1 MSVWYGRNLVRSRP
15 GRALATVRDSEV
27 AAATMGVDVVRYKA
41 AAFTVSSMYAGLGGV
56 LYALAFGRI
65 VPESFGLVLSVDFLV
80 MIVIGGAGSVGGA
93 AAGAVFV
100 TALPLILNHY
110 SGSLPLL
117 AEPGSGG
124 ISALGVQPLRLRRG
138 DRRRAPVRARR
149 AGGARPPVPRVQ
161 GEARMSRRLFGI
173 VALALALA
181 ACGKADDGGEA
192 SGEGSVKTGPG
203 TTADT
208 ITLGYLPDLSGVFAP
223 NGKSMMEGA
232 NLYWDAKNEDG
243 GICGRQVELEVQDTG
258 YDPQKAVAAYQ
269 QMSGDVVGLG
279 LVLGSSIT
287 SALLPSVEQEGMFL
301 NFAGWTSDILPN
313 ENVAIAGTTYDIE
326 AINAVDFLMSEH
338 GVKEGDTIGHLYF
351 EGDYGE
357 NALKGSKFAADKHGL
372 KIVEQKITP
381 AETDMTGQVA
391 AFRRAGVKAILF
403 SAAPPQAAS
412 LAGIAASQKLDVP
425 IVANGPGW
433 TPQLLTTPAADAL
446 AANYYVVSSMAPLG
460 LEADGVK
467 TFLDA
472 YEAEFPK
479 GTPSS
484 NGSLYAYAGA
494 QIADAAL
501 TKACENKD
509 LTRQGVLDALRSID
523 ALDTGG
529 TIAGTLDF
537 TDPAQPPSRMIY
549 IAKVS
554 KDAPGGLEPLGEAQ
568 TAADAEEYTF

>member
-1 MSVWYGRNLVRSRP
+1 
-15 GRALATVRDSEV
+15 
-27 AAATMGVDVVRYKA
+27 
-41 AAFTVSSMYAGLGGV
+41 
-56 LYALAFGRI
+56 
-65 VPESFGLVLSVDFLV
+65 
-80 MIVIGGAGSVGGA
+80 
-93 AAGAVFV
+93 
-100 TALPLILNHY
+100 
-110 SGSLPLL
+110 
-117 AEPGSGG
+117 
-124 ISALGVQPLRLRRG
+124 
-138 DRRRAPVRARR
+138 
-149 AGGARPPVPRVQ
+149 
-161 GEARMSRRLFGI
+161 MSRRLLQI
-173 VALALALA
+173 TAVALALAVG
-181 ACGKADDGGEA
+181 ACGKGGDDGGGGG
-192 SGEGSVKTGPG
+192 SGDVKTGPG
-203 TTADT
+203 ATADT

-223 NGKSMMEGA
+223 NGKAMMEGA
-232 NLYWDAKNEDG
+232 NLYWDEKNKAG
-243 GICGRQVELEVQDTG
+243 GICGRDVEIKVQDTG

-269 QMSGDVVGLG
+269 QMSGDVIGLG

-326 AINAVDFLMSEH
+326 AINAVDFLMKEK
-338 GVKEGDTIGHLYF
+338 GVEAGDTVGHLYF

-357 NALKGSKFAADKHGL
+357 NALKGSKFAAGKHDL

-391 AFRRAGVKAILF
+391 AFKRAGVKAILF

-412 LAGIAASQKLDVP
+412 LAGVAAAQKLDVP

-433 TPQLLTTPAADAL
+433 TPQLLTTPAAKAL
-446 AANYYVVSSMAPLG
+446 TADYYVVSSMAPLSVQD
-460 LEADGVK
+460 DGVQK
-467 TFLDA
+467 FLDA
-472 YEAEFPK
+472 YEQKYPK

-509 LTRQGVLDALRSID
+509 LTRKGVLDALHSLD
-523 ALDTGG
+523 SLDTGG

-537 TDPAQPPSRMIY
+537 TDSSKPPGKLVY

-554 KDAPGGLEPLGEAQ
+554 KDAPGGLESLGEPSQAP
-568 TAADAEEYTF
+568 DAETYDIGGS

>member
-1 MSVWYGRNLVRSRP
+1 
-15 GRALATVRDSEV
+15 
-27 AAATMGVDVVRYKA
+27 
-41 AAFTVSSMYAGLGGV
+41 
-56 LYALAFGRI
+56 
-65 VPESFGLVLSVDFLV
+65 
-80 MIVIGGAGSVGGA
+80 
-93 AAGAVFV
+93 
-100 TALPLILNHY
+100 
-110 SGSLPLL
+110 
-117 AEPGSGG
+117 
-124 ISALGVQPLRLRRG
+124 
-138 DRRRAPVRARR
+138 
-149 AGGARPPVPRVQ
+149 
-161 GEARMSRRLFGI
+161 
-173 VALALALA
+173 
-181 ACGKADDGGEA
+181 
-192 SGEGSVKTGPG
+192 
-203 TTADT
+203 
-208 ITLGYLPDLSGVFAP
+208 
-223 NGKSMMEGA
+223 MMEGA
-232 NLYWDAKNEDG
+232 NLYWDAKNEAG

-460 LEADGVK
+460 LRADGVK
-467 TFLDA
+467 KFLDA
-472 YEAEFPK
+472 YEAEYPK

-529 TIAGTLDF
+529 TVAGTLDF
-537 TDPAQPPSRMIY
+537 TDPAAAAEPHDLHRQGEQGRARRARAAGRGADRRRRRGLHVLMGVLDGKAAIVTGPPGAS
-549 IAKVS
+549 
-554 KDAPGGLEPLGEAQ
+554 GGPPPRCSPS
-568 TAADAEEYTF
+568 TARAC

>member
-1 MSVWYGRNLVRSRP
+1 
-15 GRALATVRDSEV
+15 
-27 AAATMGVDVVRYKA
+27 
-41 AAFTVSSMYAGLGGV
+41 
-56 LYALAFGRI
+56 
-65 VPESFGLVLSVDFLV
+65 
-80 MIVIGGAGSVGGA
+80 
-93 AAGAVFV
+93 
-100 TALPLILNHY
+100 
-110 SGSLPLL
+110 
-117 AEPGSGG
+117 
-124 ISALGVQPLRLRRG
+124 
-138 DRRRAPVRARR
+138 
-149 AGGARPPVPRVQ
+149 
-161 GEARMSRRLFGI
+161 MSRRLFGTVA
-173 VALALALA
+173 VALALAA
-181 ACGKADDGGEA
+181 GACGKGGDDGGDA
-192 SGEGSVKTGPG
+192 ADGGVKTGPG
-203 TTADT
+203 ATADT

-232 NLYWDAKNEDG
+232 NLYWDAKNKAG
-243 GICGRQVELEVQDTG
+243 GICGRQIKLSVQDTG

-269 QMSGDVVGLG
+269 QMSGDVIGLG

-287 SALLPSVEQEGMFL
+287 AALLPSVEQDGMFL

-326 AINAVDFLMSEH
+326 AINAVDFLMSEK
-338 GVKEGDTIGHLYF
+338 GIKEGDAIGHLYF

-357 NALKGSKFAADKHGL
+357 NALKGAKYAADKHGL

-391 AFRRAGVKAILF
+391 AFRRAKVKAILF

-433 TPQLLTTPAADAL
+433 TPQLLTTPAAGAL

-460 LEADGVK
+460 LDAEGVTK
-467 TFLDA
+467 FLDA
-472 YEAEFPK
+472 YQQRYPK

-509 LTRQGVLDALRSID
+509 LTRKGVLDALRSLD

-529 TIAGTLDF
+529 TIAGKLDF
-537 TDPAQPPSRMIY
+537 TDPAQPPSRLVY

-568 TAADAEEYTF
+568 TAADAEDYSF

>member
-1 MSVWYGRNLVRSRP
+1 
-15 GRALATVRDSEV
+15 
-27 AAATMGVDVVRYKA
+27 
-41 AAFTVSSMYAGLGGV
+41 
-56 LYALAFGRI
+56 
-65 VPESFGLVLSVDFLV
+65 
-80 MIVIGGAGSVGGA
+80 
-93 AAGAVFV
+93 
-100 TALPLILNHY
+100 
-110 SGSLPLL
+110 
-117 AEPGSGG
+117 
-124 ISALGVQPLRLRRG
+124 
-138 DRRRAPVRARR
+138 
-149 AGGARPPVPRVQ
+149 
-161 GEARMSRRLFGI
+161 MSRRLFGT
-173 VALALALA
+173 VTVVLALAVG
-181 ACGKADDGGEA
+181 ACGKGGDDGGDA
-192 SGEGSVKTGPG
+192 ADGGVKTGPG
-203 TTADT
+203 ATADT

-232 NLYWDAKNEDG
+232 NLYWDAKNEAG
-243 GICGRQVELEVQDTG
+243 GICGRQIKLSIQDTG

-269 QMSGDVVGLG
+269 QMSGDVIGLG

-326 AINAVDFLMSEH
+326 AINAVDFLMNEH
-338 GVKEGDTIGHLYF
+338 GIKEGDTIGHLYF

-357 NALKGSKFAADKHGL
+357 NALKGSKYAADKHGL

-391 AFRRAGVKAILF
+391 AFRRANVKAILF

-433 TPQLLTTPAADAL
+433 TPQLLTTPAAGAL

-460 LEADGVK
+460 LDAEGVTK
-467 TFLDA
+467 FLDA
-472 YEAEFPK
+472 YEQRYPK

-509 LTRQGVLDALRSID
+509 LTRKGVLDALRSLD

-529 TIAGTLDF
+529 TIAGKLNF
-537 TDPAQPPSRMIY
+537 TDPAQPPSRLVYM
-549 IAKVS
+549 AKVS
-554 KDAPGGLEPLGEAQ
+554 KDVPGGLEPLGDAQ
-568 TAADAEEYTF
+568 TAPDAEDYSF

>member
-1 MSVWYGRNLVRSRP
+1 MTRRP
-15 GRALATVRDSEV
+15 FAI
-27 AAATMGVDVVRYKA
+27 VV
-41 AAFTVSSMYAGLGGV
+41 L
-56 LYALAFGRI
+56 
-65 VPESFGLVLSVDFLV
+65 
-80 MIVIGGAGSVGGA
+80 
-93 AAGAVFV
+93 
-100 TALPLILNHY
+100 
-110 SGSLPLL
+110 
-117 AEPGSGG
+117 
-124 ISALGVQPLRLRRG
+124 
-138 DRRRAPVRARR
+138 
-149 AGGARPPVPRVQ
+149 
-161 GEARMSRRLFGI
+161 
-173 VALALALA
+173 ALALALA
-181 ACGKADDGGEA
+181 ACGKGDDNGGGGA
-192 SGEGSVKTGPG
+192 AGEGSVKTGPG
-203 TTADT
+203 VTADT

-223 NGKSMMEGA
+223 NGKAMMEGA
-232 NLYWDAKNEDG
+232 NLYWDAKNEEG
-243 GICGRQVELEVQDTG
+243 GICERTVELAVQDTG
-258 YDPQKAVAAYQ
+258 YDPQKAVAAFQ

-338 GVKEGDTIGHLYF
+338 GIKEGDTIGHLYF

-357 NALKGSKFAADKHGL
+357 NALKGAKHAAGKHGL

-433 TPQLLTTPAADAL
+433 TPQLLTTPAAGAL

-460 LEADGVK
+460 LDADGVK
-467 TFLDA
+467 EFLDA
-472 YEAEFPK
+472 YEQKYPK

-529 TIAGTLDF
+529 TVAGTLDF
-537 TDPAQPPSRMIY
+537 TDPAQPPSRMVY
-549 IAKVS
+549 IAEVS
-554 KDAPGGLEPLGEAQ
+554 KDAKGGLAPLGEAQ
-568 TAADAEEYTF
+568 TAADAEDYAF

>member
-1 MSVWYGRNLVRSRP
+1 
-15 GRALATVRDSEV
+15 
-27 AAATMGVDVVRYKA
+27 
-41 AAFTVSSMYAGLGGV
+41 
-56 LYALAFGRI
+56 
-65 VPESFGLVLSVDFLV
+65 
-80 MIVIGGAGSVGGA
+80 
-93 AAGAVFV
+93 
-100 TALPLILNHY
+100 
-110 SGSLPLL
+110 
-117 AEPGSGG
+117 
-124 ISALGVQPLRLRRG
+124 
-138 DRRRAPVRARR
+138 
-149 AGGARPPVPRVQ
+149 
-161 GEARMSRRLFGI
+161 MSRRLFGI
-173 VALALALA
+173 VVLALALA
-181 ACGKADDGGEA
+181 ACGKADDGGDA

-232 NLYWDAKNEDG
+232 NLYWNAKNADG
-243 GICGRQVELEVQDTG
+243 GICGRQVKLEVQDTG

-467 TFLDA
+467 EFLDA
-472 YEAEFPK
+472 YESEYPK

-537 TDPAQPPSRMIY
+537 TDPAQPPSREIY

-554 KDAPGGLEPLGEAQ
+554 KDVPGGLAPLGEAQ
-568 TAADAEEYTF
+568 TAADAEEYEF

>member
-1 MSVWYGRNLVRSRP
+1 
-15 GRALATVRDSEV
+15 
-27 AAATMGVDVVRYKA
+27 
-41 AAFTVSSMYAGLGGV
+41 
-56 LYALAFGRI
+56 
-65 VPESFGLVLSVDFLV
+65 
-80 MIVIGGAGSVGGA
+80 
-93 AAGAVFV
+93 
-100 TALPLILNHY
+100 
-110 SGSLPLL
+110 
-117 AEPGSGG
+117 
-124 ISALGVQPLRLRRG
+124 
-138 DRRRAPVRARR
+138 
-149 AGGARPPVPRVQ
+149 
-161 GEARMSRRLFGI
+161 MSRRLFGI
-173 VALALALA
+173 VVLALALA
-181 ACGKADDGGEA
+181 ACGKADDGGET
-192 SGEGSVKTGPG
+192 SGEDSVKTGPG

-232 NLYWDAKNEDG
+232 TLYWDAKNADG

-467 TFLDA
+467 EFLDA
-472 YEAEFPK
+472 YESEYPK

-537 TDPAQPPSRMIY
+537 TDPAQPPSREIY

-554 KDAPGGLEPLGEAQ
+554 KDVPGGLAPLGEAQ
-568 TAADAEEYTF
+568 TAADAEEYEF

>member
-1 MSVWYGRNLVRSRP
+1 
-15 GRALATVRDSEV
+15 
-27 AAATMGVDVVRYKA
+27 
-41 AAFTVSSMYAGLGGV
+41 
-56 LYALAFGRI
+56 
-65 VPESFGLVLSVDFLV
+65 
-80 MIVIGGAGSVGGA
+80 
-93 AAGAVFV
+93 
-100 TALPLILNHY
+100 
-110 SGSLPLL
+110 
-117 AEPGSGG
+117 
-124 ISALGVQPLRLRRG
+124 
-138 DRRRAPVRARR
+138 
-149 AGGARPPVPRVQ
+149 
-161 GEARMSRRLFGI
+161 MSRRLLGI
-173 VALALALA
+173 VVLALALA
-181 ACGKADDGGEA
+181 ACGKADDGGET
-192 SGEGSVKTGPG
+192 SGEDSVKTGPG

-232 NLYWDAKNEDG
+232 TLYWDAKNADG

-467 TFLDA
+467 EFLDA
-472 YEAEFPK
+472 YESEYPK

-537 TDPAQPPSRMIY
+537 TDPAQPPSREIY

-554 KDAPGGLEPLGEAQ
+554 KDVPGGLAPLGEAQ
-568 TAADAEEYTF
+568 TAADAEEYEF

>member
-1 MSVWYGRNLVRSRP
+1 
-15 GRALATVRDSEV
+15 
-27 AAATMGVDVVRYKA
+27 
-41 AAFTVSSMYAGLGGV
+41 
-56 LYALAFGRI
+56 
-65 VPESFGLVLSVDFLV
+65 
-80 MIVIGGAGSVGGA
+80 
-93 AAGAVFV
+93 
-100 TALPLILNHY
+100 
-110 SGSLPLL
+110 
-117 AEPGSGG
+117 
-124 ISALGVQPLRLRRG
+124 
-138 DRRRAPVRARR
+138 
-149 AGGARPPVPRVQ
+149 
-161 GEARMSRRLFGI
+161 MSRRPFAI
-173 VALALALA
+173 VVLALALA
-181 ACGKADDGGEA
+181 ACGKGDDNGGGGA
-192 SGEGSVKTGPG
+192 AGEDSVKTGPG

-223 NGKSMMEGA
+223 NGKAMMEGA
-232 NLYWDAKNEDG
+232 NLYWDAKNEAG
-243 GICGRQVELEVQDTG
+243 GICGRQVKLEVQDTG

-269 QMSGDVVGLG
+269 QISGDVVGLG

-338 GVKEGDTIGHLYF
+338 GIEEGDTIGHLYF

-357 NALKGSKFAADKHGL
+357 NALKGSKYAAGKHGL

-460 LEADGVK
+460 LDAEGVK
-467 TFLDA
+467 EFLDA
-472 YEAEFPK
+472 YEQEYPK

-501 TKACENKD
+501 TRACENED

-537 TDPAQPPSRMIY
+537 TDPAEPPSREVY
-549 IAKVS
+549 IAEVS
-554 KDAPGGLEPLGEAQ
+554 KDAPGGLAPLGEAQ
-568 TAADAEEYTF
+568 TAADAEDYSF